1 MAFEPKY
8 EKVFSG
14 YREKLGKTQVVVDFK
29 LPMND
34 NVSKVLCTSAK
45 VYIANAEAQDKVTN
59 YNGFVGFQV
68 IYKNDTGDVAGST
81 FTAEFRDKYES
92 DVDLTNSTPII
103 LANVVDTT
111 TSLDNG
117 EVKVSAIIELD
128 IDIIRQ
134 SETNALVDV
143 SDMVVKK
150 EDFSFS
156 KYDGMLYDK
165 WEVLSDVEIKDSVK
179 NVLAVVPNVY
189 IENVTPNDKFV
200 TVKGGVCVDICY
212 VTDENVLRTQNE
224 TISFTQE
231 IAGEFVN
238 DLSEIE
244 SVLSNDI
251 NENKITTTIDTDS
264 STLNIV
270 LPMVYKGYV
279 FNLNT
284 IDVVADAYSL
294 TNYTNFTTT
303 SITTYKAVEDVAWE
317 EKITNTL
324 QLEETAPVVDEVLGT
339 CCDNIV
345 VASTTI
351 SDDAIVVEGFART
364 TLIYLNKETNTINSV
379 EIDIPFSTSRAVDVE
394 NSASANTFVSL
405 INVVGKARRGKD
417 LEVSGT
423 LLVYVDLYGDMQEG
437 AITDISIEDEMPENG
452 CAMSFYFAKDG
463 DTIWDVAKDLSITT
477 DDLLA
482 QNPNLTD
489 PIERGTRIVV
499 YRQKVVE
506 Y

>member
-14 YREKLGKTQVVVDFK
+14 YREKLDKTQVVVDFK
-29 LPMND
+29 LPMNES
-34 NVSKVLCTSAK
+34 VSKVLCASAK
-45 VYIANAEAQDKVTN
+45 VYVANAEAQDKAIN

-68 IYKNDTGDVAGST
+68 IYKNDAGEIAGST

-92 DVDLTNSTPII
+92 EVDLTSATPVM

-128 IDIIRQ
+128 IDVIRQ

-143 SDMVVKK
+143 TDMVVKK
-150 EDFSFS
+150 EDFSYS
-156 KYDGMLYDK
+156 KYDGTLYDK
-165 WEVLSDVEIKDSVK
+165 WEVLSDVEIKDNVK
-179 NVLAVVPNVY
+179 NVLAVVPNAY
-189 IENVTPNDKFV
+189 IESIVPNDKFV

-212 VTDENVLRTQNE
+212 VTDENILRTQNQ

-238 DLSEIE
+238 DLSEIN

-251 NENKITTTIDTDS
+251 NENKITTTINADS
-264 STLNIV
+264 SMLNIV

-303 SITTYKAVEDVAWE
+303 SITTYKAVEDVSWE

-324 QLEETAPVVDEVLGT
+324 QLDETAPVVDEVLGI

-345 VASTTI
+345 VADTTI
-351 SDDAIVVEGFART
+351 TDGIVVVEGVAHT
-364 TLIYLNKETNTINSV
+364 TLIYLNKETNSVNSV
-379 EIDIPFSTSRAVDVE
+379 EIEIPFSTSTTADIP
-394 NSASANTFVSL
+394 NSVSANTFVSL
-405 INVVGKARRGKD
+405 INATGKARRGKD

-423 LLVYVDLYGDMQEG
+423 LLVYVDMYDDMQEG
-437 AITDISIEDEMPENG
+437 VITDITIEDEMPENE

-463 DTIWDVAKDLSITT
+463 DTIWDVAKELAITT

-489 PIERGTRIVV
+489 PIERGARIVV